1 VRLGSRALAIA
12 LLVTLGAASCSG
24 GDDRAAPAPLGD
36 ADGAAPGAA
45 REEPPAVLRVGL
57 AGVTTLD
64 PALLNGA
71 SPSQSIVADV
81 LFDGLTRFDASTY
94 TVVGDLATTWGVS
107 ADGLTWTFTLDPDA
121 RFSDGSP
128 ITATD
133 VKATLERIAALGVKS
148 VAGLRLSAVDGYDE
162 FLTTPSAPLRGI
174 EAPDAA
180 TVVVRLRTPFPSF
193 DALLTDP
200 TFGIVPATTSR
211 DQSSFAGVPVT
222 SGPFRVTRRTAE
234 VVETTRADGSAA
246 AVDAIT
252 LRLYPDANAA
262 HAAFRDGVVDVSVLA
277 SEDLAAAADDG
288 SLVLSSPQQVS
299 MFYGMNVASPALASP
314 ALRRAIVLAVDRDGI
329 RASVFG
335 DTADTMNGLLGPG
348 VTGTRANACGSACA
362 HDPEQA
368 RSIIAVAYPD
378 GGVPTIHV
386 DYYEDESGR
395 EAAVAQAIVED
406 LVAVGIPAEA
416 RASTFDAYGQLL
428 TSGNAEL
435 FRFGWIGAYP
445 AADAYLDPL
454 FGTGGSDNVFSLSD
468 AELDGLLAS
477 ARAAV
482 DATQRSS
489 IAMSAEDRALALD
502 VVVPLVRYRSHLVAS
517 PAVHDVVIAPN
528 GSFDAERSTLR
539 P

>member
-12 LLVTLGAASCSG
+12 LLVTFGVTSCSG
-24 GDDRAAPAPLGD
+24 GDDRGATPVEEGGPAAPS
-36 ADGAAPGAA
+36 AA

-64 PALLNGA
+64 PALLNAA

-81 LFDGLTRFDASTY
+81 LYDGLTRFDASTY

-107 ADGLTWTFTLDPDA
+107 ADGLTWTFTLDPEA
-121 RFSDGSP
+121 RFSDGRPVTS
-128 ITATD
+128 TD

-162 FLTTPSAPLRGI
+162 FLAAPSSPLRGI
-174 EAPDAA
+174 ETPDTT

-193 DALLTDP
+193 DVLLTDP

-222 SGPFRVTRRTAE
+222 SGPFRITNRTAD

-246 AVDAIT
+246 AVDGIT
-252 LRLYPDANAA
+252 LRLYPDASAA
-262 HAAFRDGVVDVSVLA
+262 HAAFRAGDVDVSVLG
-277 SEDLAAAADDG
+277 SEDLSDATSDG

-299 MFYGMNVASPALASP
+299 LFYGMNVASPVLSSP

-329 RASVFG
+329 RGSVFG
-335 DTADTMNGLLGPG
+335 DAADTMNGLLGPG
-348 VTGTRANACGSACA
+348 VPGTRPNACGSACA
-362 HDPEQA
+362 YDPEQA
-368 RSIIAVAYPD
+368 RSIIATAYPD
-378 GGVPTIHV
+378 GGVPTVHV
-386 DYYEDESGR
+386 DYFEDDSGR
-395 EAAVAQAIVED
+395 EAAVAEAVVED

-416 RASTFDAYGQLL
+416 RPTTFDAYGSLL

-445 AADAYLDPL
+445 AADAYLDSL
-454 FGTGGSDNVFSLSD
+454 FGTGGADNVFSLSD

-477 ARAAV
+477 ARAEV
-482 DATQRSS
+482 DATKRSA
-489 IAMSAEDRALALD
+489 IAMSAEDRVLALD
-502 VVVPLVRYRSHLVAS
+502 VVVPLVRYRSHLVAT

-528 GSFDAERSTLR
+528 GTFDAERITLQ